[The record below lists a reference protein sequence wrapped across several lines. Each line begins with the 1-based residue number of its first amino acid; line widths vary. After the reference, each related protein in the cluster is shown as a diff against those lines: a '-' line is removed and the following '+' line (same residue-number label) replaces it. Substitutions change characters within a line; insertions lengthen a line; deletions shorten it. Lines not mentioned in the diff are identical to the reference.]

1 MKALDYMIK
10 EGLYEYSTDTW
21 GGDDRTE
28 DYYSVMESKG
38 QVNYKDEVFVIT
50 HTDGGGAGMGAYPP
64 TASILR
70 IKPVV
75 EPIKVV
81 IIESEA
87 GWGQRVDEVKEF
99 DTMKEAED
107 YVTEFNKD
115 NNAPVTPSWY
125 MYAYI
130 DKDD

>member
-1 MKALDYMIK
+1 MKALDYMIA

-28 DYYSVMESKG
+28 NYYSVLESKG
-38 QVNYKDEVFVIT
+38 QVNYKDEVFVVT

-70 IKPVV
+70 IKPVTD
-75 EPIKVV
+75 PIKVV
-81 IIESEA
+81 VIESEA

-107 YVTEFNKD
+107 FVTDFNKD